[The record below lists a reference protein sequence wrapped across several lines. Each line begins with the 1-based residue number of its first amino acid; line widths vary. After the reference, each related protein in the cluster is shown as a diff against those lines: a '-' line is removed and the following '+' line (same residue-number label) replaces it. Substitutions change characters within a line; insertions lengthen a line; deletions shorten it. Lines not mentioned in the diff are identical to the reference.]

1 MSGYLPLRNLLA
13 EERHEANTGTPIF
26 QAHGQMDDVIQIQ
39 RAKES
44 RDLLLAAGYQVDWHE
59 YLMAHQVCKEEL
71 TDISQ
76 WLKKVLQGK

>member
-1 MSGYLPLRNLLA
+1 
-13 EERHEANTGTPIF
+13 
-26 QAHGQMDDVIQIQ
+26 MDDVIQIQ

-76 WLKKVLQGK
+76 WLEKVLQGK